1 LNFGWRQVE
10 QLVDREF
17 DRMWDRVVQVVSM
30 GTIGDVDNAPGV
42 QLVPVKIDADDAA
55 DEGTVY
61 TPPGISSR
69 PAAGA
74 EAIVLAVGGNP
85 SNLFVLPIVRG
96 QRLTGDDLAEGE
108 VALFIGVAGQR
119 VQLKLDGSVEVRA
132 ADEAGG
138 SVLLKANG
146 DVVVTPGAGGKV
158 LLDGDGA
165 AKKVATVDD
174 LNTLRSAFNAHTH
187 PTAPVGP
194 VSTPTV
200 VPAVIPVPTLLG
212 ADNTFVKG

>member
-1 LNFGWRQVE
+1 MNFGWRQVE
-10 QLVDREF
+10 YLVDREF
-17 DRMWDRVVQVVSM
+17 DRMWNRVVQVVSM

-55 DEGTVY
+55 EEGTVY

-85 SNLFVLPIVRG
+85 SNLFVLPFVRG

-108 VALFIGVAGQR
+108 VALYIGVAGQR

-165 AKKVATVDD
+165 TKKVATVDD
-174 LNTLRSAFNAHTH
+174 LNTLRSAFNGHTH

-200 VPAVIPVPTLLG
+200 VPTVIPVPTLLG